1 MRWGAC
7 VRFLKLW
14 FTFGEPDKNCTSC
27 VVSGPPSSLVRSF
40 PETIIITDWDPYFSL
55 LAWKQNKCVCT
66 KFHKISLQTLPWK
79 SHKRRRAV
87 QKEICCSN
95 KYRLS
100 RQSIARRSDLV
111 CGKGQRSLLRS
122 FCKNTC
128 PGFITEWIQNIVSVE
143 IDFDRTL
150 QRDWRTECISISSE
164 PIILSLD
171 QPSRDLIPTPTAYMY
186 TDHIILSFNFYPY
199 AYMTFT
205 RRLSK
210 PDSFNLK
217 NITHEDFC
225 RCLSSSSSSSSSTPS
240 SLSS

>member
-1 MRWGAC
+1 MVHFWWTRQ
-7 VRFLKLW
+7 KLYLLCGIRATI
-14 FTFGEPDKNCTSC
+14 FQSQKFSRNNHYYRLR
-27 VVSGPPSSLVRSF
+27 SLF
-40 PETIIITDWDPYFSL
+40 L
-55 LAWKQNKCVCT
+55 LACLKAKQMCVCT

-95 KYRLS
+95 KNRLS

-199 AYMTFT
+199 TYGSVSAG
-205 RRLSK
+205 REK
-210 PDSFNLK
+210 WPFNVIFFLK
-217 NITHEDFC
+217 
-225 RCLSSSSSSSSSTPS
+225 
-240 SLSS
+240 

>member
-1 MRWGAC
+1 MYLLCGIRATI
-7 VRFLKLW
+7 FLSQKFSRNNHYYRLR
-14 FTFGEPDKNCTSC
+14 
-27 VVSGPPSSLVRSF
+27 SLF
-40 PETIIITDWDPYFSL
+40 L
-55 LAWKQNKCVCT
+55 LACLIAKQMCVYQVLYRPCHEKAIKDGGRFRK
-66 KFHKISLQTLPWK
+66 KF
-79 SHKRRRAV
+79 AV
-87 QKEICCSN
+87 VT
-95 KYRLS
+95 
-100 RQSIARRSDLV
+100 SIVYLDNALRCSDLV

-199 AYMTFT
+199 TYMTFT

-240 SLSS
+240 PLSS

>member
-1 MRWGAC
+1 MSDSLNCGSIL
-7 VRFLKLW
+7 VNQ
-14 FTFGEPDKNCTSC
+14 TKN
-27 VVSGPPSSLVRSF
+27 VPLVWYQGHHLPLSEVF
-40 PETIIITDWDPYFSL
+40 QKQSL
-55 LAWKQNKCVCT
+55 LPTEILISPCLLENKTNVCVQSST
-66 KFHKISLQTLPWK
+66 KYLYRSCHEKAIKDGGRFRKKFAVVISIVYLDNAL
-79 SHKRRRAV
+79 R
-87 QKEICCSN
+87 C
-95 KYRLS
+95 
-100 RQSIARRSDLV
+100 SDLV

-199 AYMTFT
+199 TYGSVSAG
-205 RRLSK
+205 REK
-210 PDSFNLK
+210 WPFNVIFFLK
-217 NITHEDFC
+217 
-225 RCLSSSSSSSSSTPS
+225 
-240 SLSS
+240 

>member
-1 MRWGAC
+1 MRC
-7 VRFLKLW
+7 
-14 FTFGEPDKNCTSC
+14 
-27 VVSGPPSSLVRSF
+27 
-40 PETIIITDWDPYFSL
+40 
-55 LAWKQNKCVCT
+55 
-66 KFHKISLQTLPWK
+66 
-79 SHKRRRAV
+79 
-87 QKEICCSN
+87 
-95 KYRLS
+95 
-100 RQSIARRSDLV
+100 SDLV

-199 AYMTFT
+199 TYGSVSAGREKWPFNVIFFRSARTSCRTFYFSV
-205 RRLSK
+205 RPS
-210 PDSFNLK
+210 
-217 NITHEDFC
+217 THPVPQQFF
-225 RCLSSSSSSSSSTPS
+225 LSS
-240 SLSS
+240 